1 VVINV
6 KSKGNNFERDLVKKL
21 NTLLPGS
28 EWKRIP
34 SSGAIGTIMNE
45 PSLAGDLNGRLRNFP
60 TKFKVEAKVGYGGKK
75 QFTLKKEWLDKIKME
90 ALKTYS
96 IPFLLGRFSGS
107 RSGVEEFVVM
117 DLDTFIEILKI
128 LDKE

>member
-1 VVINV
+1 
-6 KSKGNNFERDLVKKL
+6 
-21 NTLLPGS
+21 
-28 EWKRIP
+28 
-34 SSGAIGTIMNE
+34 
-45 PSLAGDLNGRLRNFP
+45 
-60 TKFKVEAKVGYGGKK
+60 
-75 QFTLKKEWLDKIKME
+75 ME